1 MGMAAMMGRYVRKPR
16 GWFEW
21 IKLGA
26 TTVIWMLLIGFIGQW
41 IYEYD
46 SCRYAP
52 DAAGPVSCLVMALFS
67 TYLVW
72 WLMAVIHF
80 IKLMMAML

>member
-1 MGMAAMMGRYVRKPR
+1 MMGRYIRKPQ

-21 IKLGA
+21 VKLGA
-26 TTVIWMLLIGFIGQW
+26 TGLIWVLLIGFIGHW
-41 IYEYD
+41 IYQYD
-46 SCRYAP
+46 SCRYEP
-52 DAAGPVSCLVMALFS
+52 DAAGPVGCLVMSLFS

-80 IKLMMAML
+80 IKLIIAVL